1 LCAAAVTAAGRLA
14 PDISV
19 EELAH
24 RRHAEQAVDRLG
36 RDSAIAVIL
45 AVDRDD
51 EVLPRAVVADPL
63 KHRAAS
69 DVAALERAEIDEA
82 AFAGLDR
89 LGDDRGGR
97 ELCKQNCQGPDHD
110 DFKLHMKAL
119 TS

>member
-1 LCAAAVTAAGRLA
+1 MCAAAVTAAGRLA
-14 PDISV
+14 SDIPV

-24 RRHAEQAVDRLG
+24 GRRAEQAVDRLG
-36 RDSAIAVIL
+36 RNPAIAVIL

-51 EVLPRAVVADPL
+51 EVPPRAVVADPL
-63 KHRAAS
+63 KHRAAG
-69 DVAALERAEIDEA
+69 DVAALERPEIDEA

>member
-69 DVAALERAEIDEA
+69 DVAALERAEIDRA
-82 AFAGLDR
+82 AIAHVDR
-89 LGDDRGGR
+89 LRADRRG
-97 ELCKQNCQGPDHD
+97 
-110 DFKLHMKAL
+110 
-119 TS
+119 